1 MTRPRKFGY
10 GEICSRGKN
19 PSEERLSTGEDHM
32 TGTWKVKTRMVES
45 ESPGLLNLED
55 LCKFNEKPK
64 GCYNSITLRSDL

>member
-1 MTRPRKFGY
+1 
-10 GEICSRGKN
+10 
-19 PSEERLSTGEDHM
+19 M

-55 LCKFNEKPK
+55 LCKFNEKPT